1 MQVSVAFR
9 HMDASEAVQRYA
21 SDKLQNIVKKYVQ
34 GMDIDSQIVFSVER
48 YQHIA
53 NFTINVNGLTVK
65 SVEKSEN
72 MYSSID
78 LALDKV
84 DRQMKRFKNKIRSHR
99 PDARQ
104 RSFTLQVIAAAEAD
118 EPNADAEAR
127 ADFDAAM
134 AMNAP
139 EVTPGEISSD
149 QDAVASDDQGSHAV
163 ITTLRREQFT
173 APYLSPDQ
181 AILQL
186 ELRNAPFFVFTN
198 RESEHL
204 CIVYKRDD
212 GNFGLIEPERAVH

>member
-34 GMDIDSQIVFSVER
+34 GMDIDSQVVFSVER

-104 RSFTLQVIAAAEAD
+104 RNFTLQVIAAAE
-118 EPNADAEAR
+118 AEAR

-134 AMNAP
+134 AMDAP
-139 EVTPGEISSD
+139 EVVATEIEAEPD
-149 QDAVASDDQGSHAV
+149 VDNNPAHPN
-163 ITTLRREQFT
+163 ITTLRREHFT

-186 ELRNAPFFVFTN
+186 ELRHAAFFVFTN

-212 GNFGLIEPERAVH
+212 GNFGLIEPERAAH